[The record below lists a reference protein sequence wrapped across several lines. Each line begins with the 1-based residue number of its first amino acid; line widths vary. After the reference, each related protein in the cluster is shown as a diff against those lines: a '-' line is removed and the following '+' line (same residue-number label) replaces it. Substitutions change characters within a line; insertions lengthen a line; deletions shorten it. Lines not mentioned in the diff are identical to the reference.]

1 MHKNPAKPRFLIVC
15 EWLKNRLHFGEERF
29 RSVAMTGAWEATA
42 ALEDWNPLQCGSQA
56 SLRQAL
62 ILILFNS
69 LCLTFNSLQG
79 LSDWRLSKQSWVHPS
94 LELVFCGT
102 SPSSLWALYQFDQIC
117 SITAWKHQ
125 ECFSALL
132 CLLAGEICKTYN
144 INDFVRNRSRSC
156 LEVRWWI
163 KFHRVVFQRQKTFS
177 Q

>member
-1 MHKNPAKPRFLIVC
+1 MNIWKQKHRCTKQQQQQQTPNSSSAVSG
-15 EWLKNRLHFGEERF
+15 LKTGCVLGRNVFGTLPWQVRE
-29 RSVAMTGAWEATA
+29 VTA
-42 ALEDWNPLQCGSQA
+42 ALEDRNPLRCGSQA
-56 SLRQAL
+56 LLRRAL

-117 SITAWKHQ
+117 SITGCKHQ

-132 CLLAGEICKTYN
+132 CALAGEICKP
-144 INDFVRNRSRSC
+144 
-156 LEVRWWI
+156 
-163 KFHRVVFQRQKTFS
+163 
-177 Q
+177 